1 MRCICDVS
9 HFRVFGCDA
18 HVHVAK
24 KQRGKLDAKSQKI
37 IFVGYNT
44 VSKGYRLYDPERHEV
59 IVSLDVV
66 FDEQVAT
73 IVAIWYAYDTVR
85 CDTVRCIYR
94 TL

>member
-1 MRCICDVS
+1 MYFGKKRDVS

-24 KQRGKLDAKSQKI
+24 KQRGKLDSQWM

-44 VSKGYRLYDPERHEV
+44 VSKGYRLYDPERQEV
-59 IVSLDVV
+59 VVSLDVV

-73 IVAIWYAYDTVR
+73 KGGTR
-85 CDTVRCIYR
+85 CHKDGSVILL
-94 TL
+94 TLIK